1 MQSASWWRCS
11 YRVSNDCWSTF
22 VSYTIRTFSTV
33 VYLADEGHLV
43 EERVL
48 RDPDC
53 FSLIEQ
59 TVVAKLAESAET
71 RCQTH
76 GVVFISQFVEGRFVL
91 VP

>member
-1 MQSASWWRCS
+1 MD
-11 YRVSNDCWSTF
+11 DCWSTF
-22 VSYTIRTFSTV
+22 VSDTSLTFFTSALV
-33 VYLADEGHLV
+33 GCPGDEGHLV

-53 FSLIEQ
+53 FSMKEQ

-71 RCQTH
+71 RRQTH
-76 GVVFISQFVEGRFVL
+76 AVVSIFQFVEGRLVL